1 MAPRLPARH
10 AAAARGAAAPTAT
23 SPDGDGAPDATA
35 TPKRK
40 WKLNV
45 ATLVVGL
52 IALAGLF
59 GAMYPSTA
67 AWWSQWNESRAIRNY
82 QQQVKEDPPPG
93 NAAVLEAAHEYNRKL
108 STGDLSI
115 DIGENRPEILGE
127 FDDASGYW
135 DMLNSDPDGIMA
147 RLRVPSIDVDL
158 PIYHG
163 TSDEVLDHGVGH
175 LQGTSLPVGG
185 VDTHSVL
192 TAHTGLAKATL
203 FDNLR
208 DVELGDTF
216 TISVFGEVLTYEV
229 VETQTILPEETGSLV
244 IQGDRDIVTLVT
256 CTPLGINTHRYLVTG
271 ERIEPTPIED
281 IKAAEAGPVIPRFPW
296 WAVILPAGVLLVG
309 VYIWR
314 TGYPPKP
321 RKGKGGAADTSD
333 APSGQAAN

>member
-1 MAPRLPARH
+1 MTPPRPPRH
-10 AAAARGAAAPTAT
+10 AAPARGAATSDT
-23 SPDGDGAPDATA
+23 SPDRATEADGAAA
-35 TPKRK
+35 PKRK

-45 ATLVVGL
+45 ATLIVGL

-67 AWWSQWNESRAIRNY
+67 AWWSQWNESRAIRGY
-82 QQQVKEDPPPG
+82 QQQIKLDPPPG
-93 NAAVLEAAHEYNRKL
+93 NALVLDAAHEYNSRL
-108 STGDLSI
+108 SKGDLAIEVGS
-115 DIGENRPEILGE
+115 NRPELLGQV
-127 FDDASGYW
+127 DDGSGYW
-135 DMLNSDPDGIMA
+135 EQLNSDPDGIMA
-147 RLRVPSIDVDL
+147 RLTVPSIDVDL

-163 TSDEVLDHGVGH
+163 TSDAVLEHGVGH

-185 VDTHSVL
+185 TDTHSVL

-203 FDNLR
+203 FNNLK

-216 TISVFGEVLTYEV
+216 TISVFGEVLTYQV
-229 VETQTILPEETGSLV
+229 VETQTILPEETGSLI
-244 IQGDRDIVTLVT
+244 IQSDRDIITLVT

-296 WAVILPAGVLLVG
+296 WAVILPAGVILVG
-309 VYIWR
+309 VYVWR

-321 RKGKGGAADTSD
+321 KKVKGGAGVA
-333 APSGQAAN
+333 GAAFSREAG